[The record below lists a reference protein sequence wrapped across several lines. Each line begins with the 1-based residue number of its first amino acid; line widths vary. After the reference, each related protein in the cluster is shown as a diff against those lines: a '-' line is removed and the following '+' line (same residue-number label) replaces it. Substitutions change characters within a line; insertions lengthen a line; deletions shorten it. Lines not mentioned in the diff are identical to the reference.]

1 MSYFIIESVIKVKLR
16 IKDLREDHD
25 LTQKQIANVL
35 MCDQSLYSKYER
47 GEREI
52 PLSLLIVLADFY
64 KTSLDYLTCRTNN
77 PKILKWTAKAVSKND
92 TAEFYAILNY
102 SIPSSFLDASTRLSL
117 MLSASLKSLPTAV
130 M

>member
-1 MSYFIIESVIKVKLR
+1 MSYSIIESVIKVKLR

-77 PKILKWTAKAVSKND
+77 PKILKWTAKAVSK
-92 TAEFYAILNY
+92 TIPLNFMLYYY
-102 SIPSSFLDASTRLSL
+102 STPRSFLDASTRLSL